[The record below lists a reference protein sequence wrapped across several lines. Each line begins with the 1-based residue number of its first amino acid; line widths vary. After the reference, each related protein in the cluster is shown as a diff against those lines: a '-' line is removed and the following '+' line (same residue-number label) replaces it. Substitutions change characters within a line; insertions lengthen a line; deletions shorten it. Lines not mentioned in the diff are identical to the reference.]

1 MSTRGIFSLG
11 TIETRIREDS
21 WVPMPTVWGGNTRY
35 DGVEK
40 INYNTYFTGG
50 GTQPSNPLAERT
62 TFADRIVLTT
72 DTSSVVPSAQLPFTV
87 GNTDDGFN
95 TPSTT
100 VSWWSGHQ
108 RSRVYKLTYATES
121 QSSSPSG
128 TFANG
133 PSGSNEWTMMAAV
146 GNNEVGYF
154 GGGDSGPST
163 SRVQKITFS
172 EETFANLPATGNMTG
187 PSRIRMAT
195 NGTPTRGY
203 FTGGYPST
211 QNSAR
216 MEYSTDTMS
225 QISNSNEG
233 YFSRGSTGTDIA
245 GYFTGGLSSPHNG
258 ISGGET
264 NTEKIVYSSETFVNV
279 PTLYSS
285 YQYGLSSYWGPGARR
300 AVGGSGSKEHGYWA
314 GGYYPA
320 PGTPDDYRSWV
331 DKVDFATETAS
342 RRITNIQNA
351 RANVMGTGPRKNA
364 LATYDPPIPTPT
376 PNESVTPASPQT
388 LNIGYMAGGATINT
402 SGTTVDKLQFSNGTT
417 ARIPGLTLSPS
428 RYGAWGYGSKTHAFV
443 AGGKV
448 SPAHNSKIDRIT
460 YATDTISLN
469 FAQNPSPGPGGGYW
483 AKSTQTK
490 THGYWWG
497 KVPGG
502 DYTYKHPFATDT
514 LEALPDSSWSQPS
527 PIPSSYDAMYKRGG
541 TAFNNADQTA
551 GYAMSGYSNPGNA
564 TYYSSKLVYATDTW
578 NNGTPAN
585 QWGRGDAGGPNTRRD
600 GGSGAASATKGYQA
614 GGGPSM
620 SSTNG
625 QLGWF
630 VFSTETWGESPAGA
644 PNTSYYYYGK
654 GVLSNQAES
663 YWMGGQPGPSMP
675 GSGIPG
681 GGDGNYKLTHASDTW
696 SGNWQG
702 GIPEGRASFA
712 TASPRMFQNDQ
723 YIPQDNLL

>member
-50 GTQPSNPLAERT
+50 GTQPSAPLAERT

-100 VSWWSGHQ
+100 VSWWSGNQ

-128 TFANG
+128 TFASG
-133 PSGSNEWTMMAAV
+133 PSGNNEWTMMAAV

-258 ISGGET
+258 ISGGEAG
-264 NTEKIVYSSETFVNV
+264 TEKIVYSSETFVNV
-279 PTLYSS
+279 PTLYGNYQTGLPS
-285 YQYGLSSYWGPGARR
+285 YSGNGSRR

-314 GGYYPA
+314 GGYYPS
-320 PGTPDDYRSWV
+320 PSPNDYRSWV

-364 LATYDPPIPTPT
+364 LATYDPPTPTPT
-376 PNESVTPASPQT
+376 ATQTVTPASPQT
-388 LNIGYMAGGATINT
+388 ENIGYAAAG
-402 SGTTVDKLQFSNGTT
+402 SGSGGGSTVDKMTLSNGTIS
-417 ARIPGLTLSPS
+417 RIPSTNISSVPGPS
-428 RYGAWGYGSKTHAFV
+428 SIRIGSVGYGSKTDAFI
-443 AGGKV
+443 AGGSS
-448 SPAHNSKIDRIT
+448 SPSARISNIDKIT
-460 YATDTISLN
+460 YATDTVSLN
-469 FAQNPSPGPGGGYW
+469 ALQITSSPSGEWDG
-483 AKSTQTK
+483 KSSQTK
-490 THGYWWG
+490 TTGYFFG
-497 KVPGG
+497 MGPAVE
-502 DYTYKHPFATDT
+502 YTHKHPFATDT
-514 LEALPDSSWSQPS
+514 LTRFEGWSTPS
-527 PIPSSYDAMYKRGG
+527 PMPTSYPGSRTRGSS
-541 TAFNNADQTA
+541 TFNDLPQTNI
-551 GYAMSGYSNPGNA
+551 YAMGSYNGSHGA
-564 TYYSSKLVYATDTW
+564 YYSARLKPATDTW
-578 NNGTPAN
+578 DNGTPSPA
-585 QWGRGDAGGPNTRRD
+585 WGRGDYQARRD
-600 GGSGAASATKGYQA
+600 GANGGAASTTKGYV
-614 GGGPSM
+614 GGGGYNLSNIPGNLSV
-620 SSTNG
+620 
-625 QLGWF
+625 F
-630 VFSTETWGESPAGA
+630 EFSTETWDYLPSGP
-644 PNTSYYYYGK
+644 PNTSYYYFGK
-654 GVLSNQAES
+654 GIIGNQTES
-663 YWMGGQPGPSMP
+663 YWLGGSPGPTWPSF
-675 GSGIPG
+675 SVSA
-681 GGDGNYKLTHASDTW
+681 GDGNYKYTYATDSW
-696 SGNWQG
+696 SGNWNG
-702 GIPEGRASFA
+702 GMPGSRSRFA
-712 TASPRMFQNDQ
+712 TASPRMFQNDI